1 MQLKSVAVTLVFFL
15 SLSIMKAQ
23 YIIRGKIF
31 EADNKEALP
40 FVPVLIKNTNAAI
53 QSDFDGNFILKSSFL
68 GDSLVASYVGYKR
81 LARPINKSLKVQ
93 ELNFPLQKSAGVSLE
108 EIIIASGENP
118 AHRIL
123 KNCINFKEKNNK
135 N

>member
-53 QSDFDGNFILKSSFL
+53 QSDFDGNFILKSYFL

-81 LARPINKSLKVQ
+81 LARAINK
-93 ELNFPLQKSAGVSLE
+93 
-108 EIIIASGENP
+108 
-118 AHRIL
+118 
-123 KNCINFKEKNNK
+123 
-135 N
+135 